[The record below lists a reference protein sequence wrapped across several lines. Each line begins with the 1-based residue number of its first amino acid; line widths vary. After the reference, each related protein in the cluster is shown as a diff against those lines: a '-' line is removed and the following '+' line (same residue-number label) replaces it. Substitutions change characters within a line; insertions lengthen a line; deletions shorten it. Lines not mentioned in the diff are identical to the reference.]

1 MFVSGIAPDTPGSAR
16 CGGSRSGTG
25 CASRWRS
32 ASSGRAVA
40 AVEAAGGR
48 VLSVQPVRQTLED
61 YFFREMGAA
70 TGGAAS
76 WGEG

>member
-1 MFVSGIAPDTPGSAR
+1 MT
-16 CGGSRSGTG
+16 
-25 CASRWRS
+25 
-32 ASSGRAVA
+32 

-61 YFFREMGAA
+61 YFFREMGTAA
-70 TGGAAS
+70 GGAAA